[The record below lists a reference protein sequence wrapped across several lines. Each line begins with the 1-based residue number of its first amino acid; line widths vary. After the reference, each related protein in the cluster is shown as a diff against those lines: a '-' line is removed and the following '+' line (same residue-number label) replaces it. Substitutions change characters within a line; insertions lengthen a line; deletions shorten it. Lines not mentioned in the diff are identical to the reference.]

1 MKKALLP
8 VELGAKARPGAE
20 HSRVPAGTSDFAVR
34 APRSEAAVR
43 ECAVVTSV
51 SVAQPTTTTVW
62 PRLDE
67 VHTVLP

>member
-1 MKKALLP
+1 MKKARLP
-8 VELGAKARPGAE
+8 VELGAKARPGAD
-20 HSRVPAGTSDFAVR
+20 HPHVPAGTSDFAVQGAEER
-34 APRSEAAVR
+34 GAVR
-43 ECAVVTSV
+43 KCAVVTSV